1 MAAINGI
8 HHVSAITG
16 DAQRNVDFYTT
27 VLGLRMVKKTVNF
40 DDPGTYHFYYG
51 DETGTPGT
59 LLTFFA
65 WTNARRGRQG
75 AGQTGAIAF
84 AVPQESLDYWAE
96 RLRTHGVTVGERTA
110 RFGDDVLPF
119 VDPDGQPLEL
129 IPQAGV
135 EDLPAWG
142 NGPVPAEY
150 AVRGFHSVTLWESDP
165 TQTERLLTE
174 VFGFERVAQESKRT
188 RYQTGDGGIGTRVD
202 ILNVPDA
209 EWAISGA
216 GTVHHVAWRTPDDD
230 QQLEW
235 MATLRTLG
243 LNVTPVQPR
252 FYFNSIYFRE
262 PGGVLFEI
270 ATDPPGMLV
279 DEPLETLGQTLKL
292 PPWYENQRAVIE
304 RQLPALRVP
313 ASEGGPRD

>member
-1 MAAINGI
+1 MASLNGI
-8 HHVSAITG
+8 HHISAITG

-40 DDPGTYHFYYG
+40 DDPGTYHLYYG

-65 WTNARRGRQG
+65 WTGARRGRQG

-84 AVPQESLDYWAE
+84 AVPPGSLDYWAK
-96 RLRTHGVTVGERTA
+96 RLDEHGVTVSERSA
-110 RFGDDVLPF
+110 RFGDEVLLF
-119 VDPDGQPLEL
+119 MDPDGQPLEL

-135 EDLPAWG
+135 ETLPAWG
-142 NGPVPAEY
+142 DSPVPSEY
-150 AVRGFHSVTLWESDP
+150 AVRGFHSVTLLESDP
-165 TQTERLLTE
+165 TITDRLLTE
-174 VFGFERVAQESKRT
+174 VFGFEQVGQEGSRT
-188 RYQTGDGGIGTRVD
+188 RYLAADGGLATRVE
-202 ILNVPDA
+202 IMRVPDS
-209 EWAISGA
+209 EWAVGGS
-216 GTVHHVAWRTPDDD
+216 GTVHHVAFRTPDDD

-235 MATLRTLG
+235 VASLRALG

-270 ATDPPGMLV
+270 ATDPPGMTI
-279 DEPLETLGQTLKL
+279 DEPLETLGQSLKL
-292 PPWYENQRAVIE
+292 PPWYESQRDVIE
-304 RQLPALRVP
+304 RQLPPLRVP
-313 ASEGGPRD
+313 SVQGNPRD